1 MPALLRLALRRPARP
16 VRALLAPLLL
26 APLLVLV
33 PPSGSASAQSLTDVT
48 VVSHTWPLVP
58 EGLDTGDR
66 FRLLLQTNQ
75 ERDAQS
81 SDISVYNT
89 WVQEQVAAGHSAV
102 RQYADLFRAVGCTS
116 SVSAVANTGMSGST
130 APIYWLNGG
139 RAAASAAA
147 FFTRSPWERQA
158 FEDHRDEHGDAPTGN
173 TRVLYGC
180 HANGTGWGDFELGTP
195 PPGIVVAGGHQN
207 DSTKSPLEDA
217 VAYTATRTH
226 RMYAVSQV
234 FEVGPPPNEAA
245 TVVPHSW
252 PLVPDDLGPGDQFRL
267 LFLTDASRNSQSSD
281 ISVYN
286 RWVQT
291 QAAGSNAHPAIRNY
305 SNQFRAV
312 GSTRTVHAVNN
323 TGMSGSTA
331 PIYWLNGDRVADTAA
346 AFFSG
351 TRWQHQA
358 KADYRWERGEG
369 FPASQSHLALTGT
382 SISGTRLDTW
392 ELGSTHG
399 RSSVLVP
406 TDDDRSMWGGSHQLS
421 VTLGESFRML
431 AVSLVFEVGPLPSE
445 VTYVSEDWPLVPDG
459 LEPGDRFR
467 LMFLTSNTINGQS
480 TDITAYNAHAQSAAR
495 GSRAHASL
503 RAYAHGFS
511 ALVSTV
517 ETGARANAAMGG
529 AGGGIGVWWLGGKK
543 VAGSYS
549 DFYDGT
555 WTNNTA
561 ADLREE
567 SGNQYDFSTRSP
579 GGRFIYS
586 GTTSAG
592 EPSSAEW
599 GELGTATPG
608 VIKWDDGNRARA
620 LAPTG
625 HVQAS
630 LAFPV
635 HAISGVLQVARAA
648 VPDADGTY
656 TVPADWPLRPAGVA
670 AGGKFRLLFVTSQ
683 ARDGI
688 AADVA
693 SYNGFVQRAAGRG
706 HPALRHYTEGFAAL
720 VSTADVDA
728 RDNTATTGTG
738 VPIYWTRGGKVA
750 DDYADF
756 YDGTWAS
763 RAWRDEHG
771 SYNGALGRR
780 LIWTGSADD
789 GTEDSALSGLGTG
802 QRSATAWVSA
812 GPAQSPFKVRSD
824 RHSASHLLYGVSPV
838 FKVAAAASA
847 PQTVPA
853 DWPLLPAGVGPGE
866 QFRLIF
872 ITTGQRDAASSDI
885 GDYNAFVRDAAAA
898 GHPALDSL
906 AGGMTSTVAE
916 GITALVS
923 TADVD
928 ARDNTATTGTGVPI
942 YWTGGAKVAD
952 DYADFYDG
960 SWAAAG
966 AGQRRTE
973 HAEGVSGV
981 FEMWTGSSE
990 NGVEDGSVQG
1000 GLGAGTQSAVARS
1013 GLAGFRPLQ
1022 RVALWD
1028 NTRSARLY
1036 GLSEVLE
1043 VAGWTMPTT
1052 STYLPSGISEGDRFR
1067 LLFVTRT
1074 QRNGASS
1081 NIGDYN
1087 KFVQD
1092 AAKTNAD
1099 LAAIADSFRAIG
1111 STYAVSAR
1119 DNTDTRGTGVPIYWV
1134 NGIKVAD
1141 DYADLYGAP
1150 WASGSARFPDGGVV
1164 TDPHFQWVF
1173 TGTSNDGRR
1182 SNAYLGSDE
1191 VSVGHLGVPGSTLSA
1206 TSLDRNAERTMYGL
1220 SAVLTAVEPAGPAA
1234 SVTAGTSPV
1243 TEGANAAFTITL
1255 AEAPSTGFSLAYE
1268 ITQQGDV
1275 YGGGSLG
1282 TKHLPIVVG
1291 ATTVSLNIP
1300 TADDMV
1306 DEADGSLTVTI
1317 VEGDGYTVGDPAS
1330 ASVAVSDDDATSV
1343 ALSVPD
1349 RLLSEGDS
1357 SATGT
1362 LRLTV
1367 SRALAS
1373 GESLGVPLA
1382 FSGGAVGTDV
1392 SLALSGSP
1400 TGVALSGSTVT
1411 FTGPSAVSADVT
1423 VTAAGDVDASNERVS
1438 VSIPATSASGSP
1450 KLTET
1455 GLGTVTG
1462 AQPDNPWLLIDDD
1475 DETVTDPATQQV
1487 PSDWSLVPSGLSAG
1501 DRFRL
1506 LFISSAKRRPTSADI
1521 ADYNAF
1527 VQARAAAG
1535 HAGIQSYSDG
1545 FRAVASSPFVDASAN
1560 TATASTDTDA
1570 QIWWLGGPKAA
1581 DDYADFWDGTWD
1593 NEADGASGDWRTE
1606 AGSAPTLTVYDLPA
1620 TGTASG
1626 GAKHA
1631 TAHLGTV
1638 TPTSGSLKVAMG
1650 NPGRSGGPV
1659 DGGLTNVLDP
1669 WSYRMYGLSQVFVV
1683 VPTAQ
1688 FASAAYSAGEASGS
1702 RSRDITVN
1710 LSSAAP
1716 AGGLTLSY
1724 DVGGTATAGSD
1735 YTALSGTVTVAAS
1748 ATSATITVTVLDD
1761 AVDDDDETVVLTLTD
1776 GTGYAVGTRSET
1788 TLTIT
1793 DDDDPPA
1800 VDVTF
1805 AVESSTALEGST
1817 ARFRATLQNGAVAPA
1832 GGLVLPITV
1841 NAAPAQSTDA
1851 SSADYGT
1858 KPTQIVIAPGQ
1869 TRASAALSVADDALD
1884 ELRER
1889 IRFAPGTLP
1898 TGYQVT
1904 GGTFNA
1910 ASGRVTIRDGDATV
1924 VSLSGGGTVTEGDTT
1939 TSTTVTV
1946 SLSRALRND
1955 PLNSG
1960 TESLS
1965 VPLTLTESGAARGS
1979 QYTMSCPS
1987 SLPTGVTCSGL
1998 TSGTPTVTF
2007 TGSASAASSVAVT
2020 FTGGPTAD
2028 SDTASGSVGVSL
2040 GSLSASRMD
2049 GGAAKHGTSS
2059 SASVAVTDATP
2070 SASPTAS
2077 VTAGAGVTEGTAA
2090 GFTVSVSPAPTGTDT
2105 VTVHYTVGHTGGD
2118 YVTAANRGAKS
2129 VVVDSSGSAA
2139 VSVPTQADS
2148 VDEPN
2153 GSVKV
2158 TVNADSAYDVSGSAG
2173 SASVSVSDD
2182 DATSVAL
2189 SLPDRL
2195 LSEGDSSAT
2204 GTLRLTVSRA
2214 LASGESLG
2222 VPLAFSGGA
2231 VGTDVSLA
2239 LSGSPTG
2246 VALSGSTV
2254 TFTGPSAV
2262 SADVTVTAAG
2272 DVDASNERVSV
2283 SIPATSASGSPK
2295 LTETGL
2301 GTVTGAQPDNPWLL
2315 IDDDDETVTD
2325 PATQQ
2330 VPSDWSLVPSGLSAG
2345 DRFRLLFISSA
2356 KRRPTSADIA
2366 DYNAFVQA
2374 RAAAGHAGIQSYSDG
2389 FRAVASS
2396 PFVDASAN
2404 TATASTDTDAQIW
2417 WLGGPKAADDYAD
2430 FWDGTWDNEADGA
2443 SGDWRTEAGSAP
2455 TLTVY
2460 DLPATGTASGGA
2472 KHATAHLGTV
2482 TPTSGSLK
2490 VAMGNPGR
2498 SGGPV
2503 DGGLTNVLDP
2513 WSYRMYGL
2521 SQVFEVATP
2530 SSTPE
2535 AQFASAAYS
2544 AGEASGNR
2552 SADVTVSLSSAA
2564 PAGGLTLSYSVGGT
2578 ATAGSDYTALSGT
2591 VTVAANTSSATITV
2605 TVLDDSTA
2613 EGNETVELTLTGG
2626 SGYTVS
2632 TTAGTATV
2640 TISDDDSVSLP
2651 TVSVTGGA
2659 GVTEGTAAAFTVS
2672 VSPAPTGTDTVTV
2685 QYTVSQSGSFVASGD
2700 LGAKQV
2706 QVGSSGSASV
2716 SVPTEAD
2723 GTVEANGSVTVTVD
2737 ADAAYTVSSTAG
2749 SATVDVADD
2758 DGTLPVLSLE
2768 PGSVATEG
2776 SAAYF
2781 SVIAKPSVSGT
2792 LSVSY
2797 TVTQSGSFVASG
2809 DLGSQSLSVSGGF
2822 TGFAVPT
2829 VGDSTDETSGSV
2841 TVTLDAGSGY
2851 TVDADAASSTV
2862 LVLDDDGATEVT
2874 VAPAAAEVDEGFD
2887 AEVVVYV
2894 RPKPVVPVDIPLT
2907 LTLGTAEAG
2916 DVGSVG
2922 AASLAKG
2929 DLQQRVT
2936 VSTRADADA
2945 DDDTF
2950 AVGIGS
2956 PLPAGYVAGAHS
2968 TAGFTVVDTGTT
2980 VGGDPEL
2987 SIAAG
2992 AQVVEGTAASFT
3004 VSASPAPSGSL
3015 TVSYS
3020 VAQTGSYVSA
3030 GDRGSQSVSL
3040 DLSGG
3045 TATVTVPTQADTADE
3060 PNGTVTVTL
3069 SSGTGYTVSGT
3080 AGAATVDVTDDDLP
3094 PLPQVSAAAGTSP
3107 VTEGAAASF
3116 TLTASPSPS
3125 SPLTVNYRVTQSGD
3139 YVSGTSTPY
3148 DRTVTI
3154 PTSGSATVSVP
3165 TSDDAADESD
3175 GSVTVTVRSG
3185 GGYTAHNSN
3194 GAATVNVSD
3203 NDVDPNQ
3210 PQLTLARTAASVAE
3224 GAAAGFTVT
3233 ASPAPSGTLT
3243 VRYHISQSGDWLTGT
3258 AGTTSASLDLS
3269 SGTATISVATDD
3281 DSADESD
3288 GSVTVTLLTG
3298 SGYSVGSPGT
3308 QTVAVTD
3315 NDVGTTTTVDPGG
3328 NGNGGGG
3335 GVSPGPRDGPAPAAD
3350 ERERSEAVVVLA
3362 DGWSPPDIGAA
3373 AAYAARTPHAVVLYT
3388 DTRRLSGATREFL
3401 ADALPA
3407 RIVVVGGADAVTDTA
3422 VRTAR
3427 RAAGLRAADV
3437 TRMAGDDRSATA
3449 AAAARAALGEPAR
3462 VGGAVTVVIANG
3474 WSPPDIGAAAALAAR
3489 TPRSAVLYTYPD
3501 RLPAAAAD
3509 VLADYR
3515 PPRIVIVG
3523 GTAAVTEAAAEA
3535 VRNVVPASALER
3547 IAGADRADTAAQTA
3561 RRALGDPARAYNATV
3576 VIANGWSPSDIGAAA
3591 ALAARTPRSAVL
3603 YTRSDRLPAAAQAV
3617 LAEYQPANVIVIGGN
3632 AAIAPSV
3639 AESIGDHAPNARRQ
3653 RITGTDRTETAANTA
3668 ERALADP

>member
-180 HANGTGWGDFELGTP
+180 HANGTGWDDFELGTP

-369 FPASQSHLALTGT
+369 FPASQSHRALTGT

-421 VTLGESFRML
+421 VTLGERFRML

-630 LAFPV
+630 RAFPV

-1013 GLAGFRPLQ
+1013 GSAGFRPLQ

-1173 TGTSNDGRR
+1173 TGTSNDGSRAER
-1182 SNAYLGSDE
+1182 YLGRLDE
-1191 VSVGHLGVPGSTLSA
+1191 NEVTIGNVGLPGSQLEA
-1206 TSLDRNAERTMYGL
+1206 TAADKNAERTMYGL

-1282 TKHLPIVVG
+1282 TKHLPIAVG

-1343 ALSVPD
+1343 ALSV
-1349 RLLSEGDS
+1349 
-1357 SATGT
+1357 
-1362 LRLTV
+1362 
-1367 SRALAS
+1367 
-1373 GESLGVPLA
+1373 
-1382 FSGGAVGTDV
+1382 
-1392 SLALSGSP
+1392 
-1400 TGVALSGSTVT
+1400 
-1411 FTGPSAVSADVT
+1411 
-1423 VTAAGDVDASNERVS
+1423 
-1438 VSIPATSASGSP
+1438 
-1450 KLTET
+1450 
-1455 GLGTVTG
+1455 
-1462 AQPDNPWLLIDDD
+1462 
-1475 DETVTDPATQQV
+1475 
-1487 PSDWSLVPSGLSAG
+1487 
-1501 DRFRL
+1501 
-1506 LFISSAKRRPTSADI
+1506 
-1521 ADYNAF
+1521 
-1527 VQARAAAG
+1527 
-1535 HAGIQSYSDG
+1535 
-1545 FRAVASSPFVDASAN
+1545 
-1560 TATASTDTDA
+1560 
-1570 QIWWLGGPKAA
+1570 
-1581 DDYADFWDGTWD
+1581 
-1593 NEADGASGDWRTE
+1593 
-1606 AGSAPTLTVYDLPA
+1606 
-1620 TGTASG
+1620 
-1626 GAKHA
+1626 
-1631 TAHLGTV
+1631 
-1638 TPTSGSLKVAMG
+1638 
-1650 NPGRSGGPV
+1650 
-1659 DGGLTNVLDP
+1659 
-1669 WSYRMYGLSQVFVV
+1669 
-1683 VPTAQ
+1683 
-1688 FASAAYSAGEASGS
+1688 
-1702 RSRDITVN
+1702 
-1710 LSSAAP
+1710 
-1716 AGGLTLSY
+1716 
-1724 DVGGTATAGSD
+1724 
-1735 YTALSGTVTVAAS
+1735 
-1748 ATSATITVTVLDD
+1748 
-1761 AVDDDDETVVLTLTD
+1761 
-1776 GTGYAVGTRSET
+1776 
-1788 TLTIT
+1788 
-1793 DDDDPPA
+1793 
-1800 VDVTF
+1800 
-1805 AVESSTALEGST
+1805 
-1817 ARFRATLQNGAVAPA
+1817 
-1832 GGLVLPITV
+1832 
-1841 NAAPAQSTDA
+1841 
-1851 SSADYGT
+1851 
-1858 KPTQIVIAPGQ
+1858 
-1869 TRASAALSVADDALD
+1869 
-1884 ELRER
+1884 
-1889 IRFAPGTLP
+1889 
-1898 TGYQVT
+1898 
-1904 GGTFNA
+1904 
-1910 ASGRVTIRDGDATV
+1910 
-1924 VSLSGGGTVTEGDTT
+1924 
-1939 TSTTVTV
+1939 
-1946 SLSRALRND
+1946 
-1955 PLNSG
+1955 
-1960 TESLS
+1960 
-1965 VPLTLTESGAARGS
+1965 
-1979 QYTMSCPS
+1979 
-1987 SLPTGVTCSGL
+1987 
-1998 TSGTPTVTF
+1998 
-2007 TGSASAASSVAVT
+2007 
-2020 FTGGPTAD
+2020 
-2028 SDTASGSVGVSL
+2028 
-2040 GSLSASRMD
+2040 
-2049 GGAAKHGTSS
+2049 
-2059 SASVAVTDATP
+2059 
-2070 SASPTAS
+2070 
-2077 VTAGAGVTEGTAA
+2077 
-2090 GFTVSVSPAPTGTDT
+2090 
-2105 VTVHYTVGHTGGD
+2105 
-2118 YVTAANRGAKS
+2118 
-2129 VVVDSSGSAA
+2129 
-2139 VSVPTQADS
+2139 
-2148 VDEPN
+2148 
-2153 GSVKV
+2153 
-2158 TVNADSAYDVSGSAG
+2158 
-2173 SASVSVSDD
+2173 
-2182 DATSVAL
+2182 
-2189 SLPDRL
+2189 
-2195 LSEGDSSAT
+2195 
-2204 GTLRLTVSRA
+2204 
-2214 LASGESLG
+2214 
-2222 VPLAFSGGA
+2222 
-2231 VGTDVSLA
+2231 
-2239 LSGSPTG
+2239 
-2246 VALSGSTV
+2246 
-2254 TFTGPSAV
+2254 
-2262 SADVTVTAAG
+2262 
-2272 DVDASNERVSV
+2272 
-2283 SIPATSASGSPK
+2283 
-2295 LTETGL
+2295 
-2301 GTVTGAQPDNPWLL
+2301 
-2315 IDDDDETVTD
+2315 
-2325 PATQQ
+2325 
-2330 VPSDWSLVPSGLSAG
+2330 
-2345 DRFRLLFISSA
+2345 
-2356 KRRPTSADIA
+2356 
-2366 DYNAFVQA
+2366 
-2374 RAAAGHAGIQSYSDG
+2374 
-2389 FRAVASS
+2389 
-2396 PFVDASAN
+2396 
-2404 TATASTDTDAQIW
+2404 
-2417 WLGGPKAADDYAD
+2417 
-2430 FWDGTWDNEADGA
+2430 
-2443 SGDWRTEAGSAP
+2443 
-2455 TLTVY
+2455 
-2460 DLPATGTASGGA
+2460 
-2472 KHATAHLGTV
+2472 
-2482 TPTSGSLK
+2482 
-2490 VAMGNPGR
+2490 
-2498 SGGPV
+2498 
-2503 DGGLTNVLDP
+2503 
-2513 WSYRMYGL
+2513 
-2521 SQVFEVATP
+2521 
-2530 SSTPE
+2530 
-2535 AQFASAAYS
+2535 
-2544 AGEASGNR
+2544 
-2552 SADVTVSLSSAA
+2552 
-2564 PAGGLTLSYSVGGT
+2564 
-2578 ATAGSDYTALSGT
+2578 
-2591 VTVAANTSSATITV
+2591 
-2605 TVLDDSTA
+2605 
-2613 EGNETVELTLTGG
+2613 
-2626 SGYTVS
+2626 
-2632 TTAGTATV
+2632 
-2640 TISDDDSVSLP
+2640 
-2651 TVSVTGGA
+2651 
-2659 GVTEGTAAAFTVS
+2659 
-2672 VSPAPTGTDTVTV
+2672 
-2685 QYTVSQSGSFVASGD
+2685 
-2700 LGAKQV
+2700 
-2706 QVGSSGSASV
+2706 
-2716 SVPTEAD
+2716 
-2723 GTVEANGSVTVTVD
+2723 
-2737 ADAAYTVSSTAG
+2737 
-2749 SATVDVADD
+2749 
-2758 DGTLPVLSLE
+2758 
-2768 PGSVATEG
+2768 
-2776 SAAYF
+2776 
-2781 SVIAKPSVSGT
+2781 
-2792 LSVSY
+2792 
-2797 TVTQSGSFVASG
+2797 
-2809 DLGSQSLSVSGGF
+2809 
-2822 TGFAVPT
+2822 
-2829 VGDSTDETSGSV
+2829 
-2841 TVTLDAGSGY
+2841 
-2851 TVDADAASSTV
+2851 
-2862 LVLDDDGATEVT
+2862 
-2874 VAPAAAEVDEGFD
+2874 
-2887 AEVVVYV
+2887 
-2894 RPKPVVPVDIPLT
+2894 
-2907 LTLGTAEAG
+2907 
-2916 DVGSVG
+2916 
-2922 AASLAKG
+2922 
-2929 DLQQRVT
+2929 
-2936 VSTRADADA
+2936 
-2945 DDDTF
+2945 
-2950 AVGIGS
+2950 
-2956 PLPAGYVAGAHS
+2956 
-2968 TAGFTVVDTGTT
+2968 
-2980 VGGDPEL
+2980 
-2987 SIAAG
+2987 
-2992 AQVVEGTAASFT
+2992 
-3004 VSASPAPSGSL
+3004 
-3015 TVSYS
+3015 
-3020 VAQTGSYVSA
+3020 
-3030 GDRGSQSVSL
+3030 
-3040 DLSGG
+3040 
-3045 TATVTVPTQADTADE
+3045 
-3060 PNGTVTVTL
+3060 
-3069 SSGTGYTVSGT
+3069 
-3080 AGAATVDVTDDDLP
+3080 
-3094 PLPQVSAAAGTSP
+3094 
-3107 VTEGAAASF
+3107 
-3116 TLTASPSPS
+3116 
-3125 SPLTVNYRVTQSGD
+3125 
-3139 YVSGTSTPY
+3139 
-3148 DRTVTI
+3148 
-3154 PTSGSATVSVP
+3154 
-3165 TSDDAADESD
+3165 
-3175 GSVTVTVRSG
+3175 
-3185 GGYTAHNSN
+3185 
-3194 GAATVNVSD
+3194 
-3203 NDVDPNQ
+3203 
-3210 PQLTLARTAASVAE
+3210 
-3224 GAAAGFTVT
+3224 
-3233 ASPAPSGTLT
+3233 
-3243 VRYHISQSGDWLTGT
+3243 
-3258 AGTTSASLDLS
+3258 
-3269 SGTATISVATDD
+3269 
-3281 DSADESD
+3281 
-3288 GSVTVTLLTG
+3288 
-3298 SGYSVGSPGT
+3298 
-3308 QTVAVTD
+3308 
-3315 NDVGTTTTVDPGG
+3315 
-3328 NGNGGGG
+3328 
-3335 GVSPGPRDGPAPAAD
+3335 
-3350 ERERSEAVVVLA
+3350 
-3362 DGWSPPDIGAA
+3362 
-3373 AAYAARTPHAVVLYT
+3373 
-3388 DTRRLSGATREFL
+3388 
-3401 ADALPA
+3401 
-3407 RIVVVGGADAVTDTA
+3407 
-3422 VRTAR
+3422 
-3427 RAAGLRAADV
+3427 
-3437 TRMAGDDRSATA
+3437 
-3449 AAAARAALGEPAR
+3449 
-3462 VGGAVTVVIANG
+3462 
-3474 WSPPDIGAAAALAAR
+3474 
-3489 TPRSAVLYTYPD
+3489 
-3501 RLPAAAAD
+3501 
-3509 VLADYR
+3509 
-3515 PPRIVIVG
+3515 
-3523 GTAAVTEAAAEA
+3523 
-3535 VRNVVPASALER
+3535 
-3547 IAGADRADTAAQTA
+3547 
-3561 RRALGDPARAYNATV
+3561 
-3576 VIANGWSPSDIGAAA
+3576 
-3591 ALAARTPRSAVL
+3591 
-3603 YTRSDRLPAAAQAV
+3603 
-3617 LAEYQPANVIVIGGN
+3617 
-3632 AAIAPSV
+3632 
-3639 AESIGDHAPNARRQ
+3639 
-3653 RITGTDRTETAANTA
+3653 
-3668 ERALADP
+3668 